1 MTTYTIDAYLSTQC
15 DESDPDPYFHM
26 IANNTDE
33 LETSLCE
40 MIRDD
45 FDNVLDVVLKFHCDD
60 EPNVT
65 MYDVV
70 AIHSHDRHDDVVIA
84 VAYIETTN

>member
-15 DESDPDPYFHM
+15 DDSDPDPYFHM
-26 IANNTDE
+26 TANNTDE

-40 MIRDD
+40 MICDD
-45 FDNVLDVVLKFHCDD
+45 FDNVLDVVLKFRCND

-70 AIHSHDRHDDVVIA
+70 AIRHDDQHVVA
-84 VAYIETTN
+84 VAYIETIDVLA